1 MDFQNMMQLGP
12 ENQIHKTASLLY
24 KCTAFSEIINLVAV
38 YVVDAIS

>member
-1 MDFQNMMQLGP
+1 MMQLGP

-38 YVVDAIS
+38 YAVDAISY